1 MPTDFWRV
9 YSITWSTAVPLVH
22 GFTFH
27 GLNYPQATGVW
38 EQMVLLTHGQVYSS
52 LTLRHNAYVIYLT
65 SSRHIGILASHIITR
80 KR

>member
-1 MPTDFWRV
+1 MPTDFWKV
-9 YSITWSTAVPLVH
+9 YRITWSTAVH

-27 GLNYPQATGVW
+27 GLSYPQATGVW
-38 EQMVLLTHGQVYSS
+38 KQMVLLTHGQVYSS
-52 LTLRHNAYVIYLT
+52 LMLRHNAYVIYLT